1 MHISKLTQAKAKAS
15 LLTTYFTAVS
25 VFKFQTVKMSLLP
38 LLMNLQQQLPAVMKL
53 YDQNFGMGLLD
64 DDLPLALHGGYP
76 ARPWRCLS
84 SGVSTVARKRSDFHV
99 NLDVQQFKPNEINAR
114 VEDNFLIIEAKHEE
128 RQDEHGLITR
138 EFVRKYKLPDDLD
151 KTKVDCKLS
160 SDGVLTVSI
169 PKLCTEV
176 PKAHIIS
183 IQLTNQPALRS
194 EKSEKEEEKKKSE
207 QEEKK
212 SAEQGK
218 EDKAEKTAEKTIST

>member
-1 MHISKLTQAKAKAS
+1 
-15 LLTTYFTAVS
+15 
-25 VFKFQTVKMSLLP
+25 MSLLP
-38 LLMNLQQQLPAVMKL
+38 LLVNLQQQLPTVMKL

-64 DDLPLALHGGYP
+64 EELPLALHGGYP

-84 SGVSTVARKRSDFHV
+84 SGVSTVARKSSDFHV
-99 NLDVQQFKPNEINAR
+99 NLDVQQFKPNEINAS

-128 RQDEHGLITR
+128 RQDQHGFITR

-160 SDGVLTVSI
+160 SDGVLTVTI
-169 PKLCTEV
+169 PKLSAEV
-176 PKAHIIS
+176 PKAHIIN
-183 IQLTNQPALRS
+183 IQVTNQPALRT
-194 EKSEKEEEKKKSE
+194 EKGEKEEKKSE

-218 EDKAEKTAEKTIST
+218 EDKAEGKEDKAEKKAEKTKST